1 MVRDGFANG
10 AIQVSGVRLSVG
22 IALLAALSGAAG
34 FGFVLA
40 AQELPP
46 KEAFQV
52 LRPEPAGPRITPY
65 LRYQLDLAWRQD
77 EVRRRKWEAIRD
89 ERELLN
95 LQQELR
101 KELLEM
107 IGGLPTEKT
116 DLHPEITGK
125 IQGDGYSIEKLIFQ
139 SLPGIYVTAL
149 VYSPDDHSQK
159 HPAVLV
165 PAGHATNGKIHYQGL
180 SQRLAKRGYVVI
192 AWDPVGQGERS
203 QFWDEKNGK
212 SRYNLVCAEHAVLG
226 NLAYLAGANLARWEV
241 WDGMRA
247 VDYLLTRPDVDAD
260 RISIT
265 GTSGG
270 GVQTALIAALDPR
283 IKAAVPSCYIS
294 SSPMRMANRIFADP
308 DSDPEQD
315 LYGMVSRGVDHVG
328 LLMLMYPRP
337 VMVASAV
344 LDFFPIEGARK
355 TFREAQ
361 GLYEK
366 FGQGHRIA
374 MVEGYHKHEYS
385 AENQEAALNFLDRF
399 NRMPIRTGLTRPNE
413 LPDRELLCTASGQV
427 MVDKKDARSL
437 TDVIGEYYDGRKSSA
452 KLDIATVYRRGAG
465 RPGDERSVA
474 EFHGAPAGD
483 SQILWESQ
491 GTTKVRGVLV
501 DKFVLHHSSG
511 LEMPL
516 LFLHRDSNEKREVLL
531 WFSETGKA
539 AAADWGELQKRLNEG
554 FDIVTFDLRGMGET
568 RMPFTAVSPD
578 DPTLGKLDFDQA
590 YSNSLSGV
598 LANHVY
604 NSLLTGR
611 PYFFDMIEDAEIATQ
626 FAKEKLGRNVTAVT
640 AMGAN
645 GTLASAIS
653 EVLPGIKFLEPA
665 DAKVLRWSDLVEQK
679 QEVWPIQ
686 FLVPGGAY
694 IH

>member
-1 MVRDGFANG
+1 VVCDGFANG
-10 AIQVSGVRLSVG
+10 TIQVSAIRLSRPF
-22 IALLAALSGAAG
+22 ALLVALNGAAV
-34 FGFVLA
+34 FALT
-40 AQELPP
+40 AQELPT
-46 KEAFQV
+46 KDAFQI
-52 LRPEPAGPRITPY
+52 LSPESPGPRMTPY

-77 EVRRRKWEAIRD
+77 EARRRKWEAIRE
-89 ERELLN
+89 ERELLQ

-101 KELLEM
+101 EKLLEV

-125 IQGDGYSIEKLIFQ
+125 VQRGGYSIEKLIFQ
-139 SLPGIYVTAL
+139 SLPGVYVTAL

-180 SQRLAKRGYVVI
+180 TQRLVQRGYVVI
-192 AWDPVGQGERS
+192 AWDPIGQGERS
-203 QFWDEKNGK
+203 QFWDPKAGK

-226 NLAYLAGANLARWEV
+226 NLAYLAGANLARWEI

-247 VDYLLTRPDVDAD
+247 VDYLLTRPDVDAE

-270 GVQTALIAALDPR
+270 GTQTALIAALDPR

-294 SSPMRMANRIFADP
+294 SLPMRMANRIFADP

-315 LYGMVSRGVDHVG
+315 LYGMISNGVDHVG

-361 GLYEK
+361 GFYEK
-366 FGQGHRIA
+366 FGHGDRIA

-385 AENQEAALNFLDRF
+385 AENQEAALDFLDRF
-399 NRMPIRTGLTRPNE
+399 NKMPMRTGLEQVSE
-413 LPDRELLCTASGQV
+413 LPDRDLLCTTSGQV
-427 MVDKKDARSL
+427 MEDKNDARSL
-437 TDVIGEYYDGRKSSA
+437 MDVIREYYQERKESLKVTLA
-452 KLDIATVYRRGAG
+452 AAYRNG
-465 RPGDERSVA
+465 ERTSVAEWSVA
-474 EFHGAPAGD
+474 EFGGVVP
-483 SQILWESQ
+483 SENKILWERR
-491 GTTKVRGVLV
+491 GTTTIGGVSV
-501 DKFVLHHSSG
+501 EKFVLRHSRE
-511 LEMPL
+511 LTMPL
-516 LFLHRDSNEKREVLL
+516 LFIHLGSNEKRSTLF
-531 WFSETGKA
+531 WFGESGKA
-539 AAADWGELQKRLNEG
+539 TAAEWGQLQKRLREG
-554 FDIVTFDLRGMGET
+554 YDIVTFDFRGLGET

-578 DPTLGKLDFDQA
+578 DPALGKLSFDAA
-590 YSNSLSGV
+590 YANPISGV

-611 PYFFDMIEDAEIATQ
+611 PYFFQMIEDAEIAKR
-626 FAKEKLGRNVTAVT
+626 FVEEKLRRNVTAVT
-640 AMGAN
+640 GA
-645 GTLASAIS
+645 GESSTLATAVS
-653 EVLPGIKFLEPA
+653 EALPGVKLL
-665 DAKVLRWSDLVEQK
+665 DAAEKDLSWRVLVEHK

-686 FLVPGGAY
+686 LLVPGGAY